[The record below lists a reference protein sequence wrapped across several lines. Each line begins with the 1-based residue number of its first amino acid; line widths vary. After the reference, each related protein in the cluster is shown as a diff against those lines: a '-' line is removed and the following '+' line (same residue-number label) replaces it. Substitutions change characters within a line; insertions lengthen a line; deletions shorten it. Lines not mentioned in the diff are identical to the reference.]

1 MSYQA
6 QVWLFTMIISR
17 FEKSHCS
24 PKSLVPLPLKPNFI
38 KTLATGGISKSMTT
52 KKTWLMFGIDFCD
65 VQMKSRYHREFS
77 TNFFKQSYLETS
89 TEDIREGHSIVVYC
103 FTDSLFSRVYSLVD
117 LWCLNTMKFTVAS
130 FNFGSFSLTE
140 IISHA
145 Q

>member
-52 KKTWLMFGIDFCD
+52 KKT
-65 VQMKSRYHREFS
+65 
-77 TNFFKQSYLETS
+77 
-89 TEDIREGHSIVVYC
+89 
-103 FTDSLFSRVYSLVD
+103 
-117 LWCLNTMKFTVAS
+117 
-130 FNFGSFSLTE
+130 
-140 IISHA
+140 
-145 Q
+145 